1 MNASTDI
8 QDFALC
14 VFFRSHFS
22 LFLFLF
28 FFLFRREQPHSG
40 ADVLFFS
47 LFTRRSCDGTT
58 ISIRIGDART
68 SLGIRPSDHYQERT
82 SSGKTHSPGS
92 FVLKTAEMASVDSSA
107 SVNAERVEKLSY

>member
-1 MNASTDI
+1 MHQLTYRISHSAFS
-8 QDFALC
+8 FARISHY
-14 VFFRSHFS
+14 FFYFS
-22 LFLFLF
+22 FCLDESSRTAAQMSF
-28 FFLFRREQPHSG
+28 
-40 ADVLFFS
+40 FFS